1 MIKPGRHQ
9 TIGGY
14 TATVIESSEN
24 GAIGWIKNGMDWFP
38 RAWFND
44 GSAYGNF
51 SRQGK
56 FDLVLPRTI
65 KIPEIELPEP
75 MRVYEPKVYPVFENA
90 DTVISLKIRL
100 KNPAA
105 ADQWVAFLKD
115 TVCRDKE

>member
-1 MIKPGRHQ
+1 MIKPGEYR
-9 TIGGY
+9 TRGGH
-14 TATVIESSEN
+14 TAIVKWSNPN
-24 GAIGWIKNGMDWFP
+24 GAIGFIYIPEAGGESFP
-38 RAWFND
+38 MAWSGQGLSFNNEHED
-44 GSAYGNF
+44 
-51 SRQGK
+51 
-56 FDLVLPRTI
+56 DLDLPPTI